1 MKSYTTPKSL
11 PLGPIMCDLDGL
23 ELGADERELLLHP
36 LIGGVILFS
45 CNFDSPKQLIQLTSE
60 IHK

>member
-11 PLGPIMCDLDGL
+11 PLGPIMCDLDSL
-23 ELGADERELLLHP
+23 ELGTDERELLLHP

-45 CNFDSPKQLIQLTSE
+45 RNCYLLFF
-60 IHK
+60 

>member
-11 PLGPIMCDLDGL
+11 LLGPIMCDLDGL

-36 LIGGVILFS
+36 LIGGVIYFHAILLLRS
-45 CNFDSPKQLIQLTSE
+45 N
-60 IHK
+60 